1 MCGVY
6 VCVCALTNSVVAI
19 LRHGT
24 RLIVQRIV
32 CAHVSVQSLAV
43 VVLACEYT
51 DAVTSTRAS
60 EWVSQGVEPPFHNKN
75 SRAPGVQKRV
85 CVHASIR
92 ACTVGCGRVGIDR
105 VGESNGWTIATLQH
119 APTRENTERAC
130 SGHAM

>member
-60 EWVSQGVEPPFHNKN
+60 EWVSQGVEPPFHNKKQ
-75 SRAPGVQKRV
+75 S
-85 CVHASIR
+85 
-92 ACTVGCGRVGIDR
+92 
-105 VGESNGWTIATLQH
+105 
-119 APTRENTERAC
+119 C
-130 SGHAM
+130 SGGAKACVCACKYQSVYRGVWTSWHRPGW